1 MMLLNGVREGTEIDE
16 LTPEEKIEAKADP
29 NSEVAL
35 DAMAEELENL
45 CTENA
50 LSAVRYFDGG
60 EEAVKS
66 FTESAE
72 VQSMLESRKFSKA
85 TYVRLNKS
93 DDLQRRTHLAA
104 LILAKEHNDALWK
117 KLAQNRVRERK
128 LRAAIFAKYGNK
140 AAIVARKSQIV
151 HQKKMR
157 KLPSLPKIKF

>member
-1 MMLLNGVREGTEIDE
+1 MIFNFNEGAEDIDE
-16 LTPEEKIEAKADP
+16 MTPEEKIEAKADP
-29 NSEVAL
+29 NSDAAM

-45 CTENA
+45 CTESA
-50 LSAVRYFDGG
+50 LSAVTYFEGG

-66 FTESAE
+66 FSESADL
-72 VQSMLESRKFSKA
+72 QAMLEARKFSKA
-85 TYVRLNKS
+85 TYVRLNKN

-128 LRAAIFAKYGNK
+128 LRKAIFTKYGNK
-140 AAIVARKSQIV
+140 AAVIARKSQIV